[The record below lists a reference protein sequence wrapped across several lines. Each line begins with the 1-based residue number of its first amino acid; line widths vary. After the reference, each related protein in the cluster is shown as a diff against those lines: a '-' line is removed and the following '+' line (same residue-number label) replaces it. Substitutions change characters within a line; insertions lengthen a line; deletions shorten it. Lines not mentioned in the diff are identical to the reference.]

1 MKIHNLVKELNLTV
15 YEEGASLDREITGG
29 YASDLLSDVM
39 GHANQDNVW
48 VTLQNHLNIIAV
60 ASLKD
65 LAGIVLVQGLEPAPE
80 VLQRAR
86 EEGITLLGTP
96 LHTFEICARIY
107 LTLCQHE
114 PGAR

>member
-1 MKIHNLVKELNLTV
+1 
-15 YEEGASLDREITGG
+15 
-29 YASDLLSDVM
+29 M

-65 LAGIVLVQGLEPAPE
+65 LAAIVLVQGQEPAPE

-86 EEGITLLGTP
+86 EEGVTLLGTP
-96 LHTFEICARIY
+96 LHTFEICARIFQ
-107 LTLCQHE
+107 TLYQHE
-114 PGAR
+114 SGAR